1 MLAHMLSFSPME
13 AQDILL
19 LCALFFGVATLYTT
33 VGHAGASGYLAVMAL
48 VGVAPF
54 VMRPTALI
62 LNILVASL
70 TVYRFRKARFFSW
83 SGLWPFLLGSIPLA
97 ALGGMQNLPRESYY
111 AAVGTVLLLSALYLV
126 WRAFG
131 SATTMEEGVIRVRK
145 LPAILIGAIIGLIS
159 GLTGTGGGIFLS
171 PFILFLGW
179 AGPKTTAGIA
189 APFIL
194 VNSTVAL
201 LAGSI
206 TAQMIRVE
214 ISFFAASAL
223 CGAMLGTW
231 LGLQKLQ
238 QRGLL
243 ITLAIVMTMAG
254 FKLLLTA

>member
-1 MLAHMLSFSPME
+1 ME
-13 AQDILL
+13 LQDIVL
-19 LCALFFGVATLYTT
+19 LCVLFFGVATLYTT

-48 VGVAPF
+48 VGIAPL
-54 VMRPTALI
+54 VMRPTALM

-70 TVYRFRKARFFSW
+70 TVYRFRRARFFSW
-83 SGLWPFLLGSIPLA
+83 PGLWPFLAGSIPLA
-97 ALGGMQNLPRESYY
+97 ALGGMQNLPRDSYY
-111 AAVGTVLLLSALYLV
+111 AAVGTVLLFSALYLV

-131 SATTMEEGVIRVRK
+131 SHAVMEEGVIRVKK
-145 LPAILIGAIIGLIS
+145 LPAIFIGAVIGLIS

-171 PFILFLGW
+171 PLILFLGW

-194 VNSTVAL
+194 VNSSVAL
-201 LAGSI
+201 LAGSF
-206 TAQMIRVE
+206 TAQMVSVE
-214 ISFFAASAL
+214 LAVFTVSAL

-243 ITLAIVMTMAG
+243 ITLAVVMTMAG